1 MAKLTVVDSGVMYRN
16 PLLGHE
22 AVSAIYPFILPLS
35 ERELFCSFRHGQAM
49 CSRDGMIHLL
59 RSLDG
64 GETWDHE
71 GPLRDRDQD
80 DRHYQYCFGLL
91 TALGDGSILLCDQRA
106 DRTDP
111 DRLYVNPETGGSLPL
126 DFFSMRSTD
135 GGRHW
140 YEPLVASRKHS
151 SRGLI
156 QWLR

>member
-16 PLLGHE
+16 PLPGHE

-91 TALGDGSILLCDQRA
+91 TALGSDCCWTKSIPGTANTAWRVRATADWMPGSPTTNWPSGCNRP
-106 DRTDP
+106 RP
-111 DRLYVNPETGGSLPL
+111 S
-126 DFFSMRSTD
+126 
-135 GGRHW
+135 
-140 YEPLVASRKHS
+140 
-151 SRGLI
+151 
-156 QWLR
+156 